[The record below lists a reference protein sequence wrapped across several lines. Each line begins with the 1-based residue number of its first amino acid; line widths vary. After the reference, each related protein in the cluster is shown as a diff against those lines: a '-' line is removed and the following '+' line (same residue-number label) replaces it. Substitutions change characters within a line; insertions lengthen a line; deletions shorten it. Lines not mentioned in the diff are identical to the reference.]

1 MIEETIGARLRR
13 ARIAR
18 GETIQQVAA
27 ATHSSP
33 ASFSA
38 WENDHSLPSDR
49 SLRKLSNYY
58 GVDLRSP
65 DPLLGA
71 AGESTTITAIR
82 IESLLTPQTY
92 LTFNG
97 TPLTAQQKALLA
109 SFAIALVLTQLSS
122 TEV

>member
-1 MIEETIGARLRR
+1 MIEETIGARMRR

-49 SLRKLSNYY
+49 SLRKMSNCY
-58 GVDLRSP
+58 GVDLRSSE
-65 DPLLGA
+65 PLLDA
-71 AGESTTITAIR
+71 AGESTATTSIR
-82 IESLLTPQTY
+82 VESLLTPQTY
-92 LTFNG
+92 LTFNV

-109 SFAIALVLTQLSS
+109 SFAVGLLSAQNQ
-122 TEV
+122 